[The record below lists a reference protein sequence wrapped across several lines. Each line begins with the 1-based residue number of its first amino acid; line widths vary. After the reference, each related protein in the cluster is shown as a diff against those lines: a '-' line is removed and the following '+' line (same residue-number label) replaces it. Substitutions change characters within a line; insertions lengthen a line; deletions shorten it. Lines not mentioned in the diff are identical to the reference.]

1 MAWFDHKESTR
12 LAPAQFDD
20 VSQQK
25 RRNPSW
31 LCASRRHSSP
41 PAFSVPRPPAVP
53 TELASPRVQSSAPP
67 PENIRPLRQDTP
79 RESAP
84 PPQKADDAK
93 FSMTPV
99 ELESLVA
106 ERAMRQAAEQTLA
119 IFKTEAAE
127 AIQRIVDSHDRLVS
141 EWTDRATELAMLVA
155 RRVIARE
162 LNISKDVV
170 IELVREALEVLNTR
184 DRVRVHLGPEFA
196 EMQDALTSHFASSGT
211 LIELVVDTD
220 MPNYGCVVETD
231 VGSVDESID
240 SRLSA
245 LLEVV
250 SSEGKE

>member
-1 MAWFDHKESTR
+1 MAWFDQKESTR

-31 LCASRRHSSP
+31 LCASRRHSNP
-41 PAFSVPRPPAVP
+41 PPFSVPRPPALP
-53 TELASPRVQSSAPP
+53 TELAAPRVQSSAPP
-67 PENIRPLRQDTP
+67 PENNRPLRQESP
-79 RESAP
+79 RESVL
-84 PPQKADDAK
+84 PQQKGDDSK

-99 ELESLVA
+99 ELEALVA
-106 ERAMRQAAEQTLA
+106 ERATRQAAEQTLA
-119 IFKTEAAE
+119 IVKTEAAE

-170 IELVREALEVLNTR
+170 TELVREALEVLNTR

-196 EMQDALTSHFASSGT
+196 EMQEELISHFASIGT
-211 LIELVVDTD
+211 LIEIVIDTN

-250 SSEGKE
+250 SCARKD